1 MKADDDERHVVDD
14 DHDDNNSGDTQFS
27 NRVVRTKLGGGTKQP
42 LAFRNN
48 KVPRTPR
55 ISASMIEAI
64 EALMSSDRETEDES
78 GTISAIASI
87 KQKRLKDKRKETT
100 LSEHEGT
107 RNAGE
112 CAGPKRQR
120 ETGLEDEDPI
130 SVKAQKLTEHEGRPR
145 AKDYD
150 DMTQEF
156 VTAAV
161 AEYRARLCAQSP
173 MPDHSQESSL
183 LAASWAK
190 ACQVTG
196 VKLTRS
202 PDISKLIT
210 SRGSQVRG
218 ELKTKLRPLVEVMF
232 GFHSSQSK
240 SAIKKNRSLAEALKE
255 GTNFAF
261 KHMAPMEEDRR
272 GFLKAPLIQK
282 IINTMWFANKHDE
295 GVMFPEHFK
304 PFPYPTLA
312 LVLTA
317 IECCIDEWATGKRGD
332 IPFTTQEYR
341 PVYEAYL
348 KCLQDFDYATKDV
361 GVLWAICTRI
371 YEAGRVHSG
380 AGALTTESQCKVS
393 ARVVAA
399 AIQEHHDGS
408 TTEDE
413 SD

>member
-1 MKADDDERHVVDD
+1 
-14 DHDDNNSGDTQFS
+14 
-27 NRVVRTKLGGGTKQP
+27 
-42 LAFRNN
+42 
-48 KVPRTPR
+48 
-55 ISASMIEAI
+55 
-64 EALMSSDRETEDES
+64 
-78 GTISAIASI
+78 
-87 KQKRLKDKRKETT
+87 
-100 LSEHEGT
+100 
-107 RNAGE
+107 
-112 CAGPKRQR
+112 
-120 ETGLEDEDPI
+120 
-130 SVKAQKLTEHEGRPR
+130 R

-210 SRGSQVRG
+210 SCGSQVRG

-261 KHMAPMEEDRR
+261 KVKDRR

-361 GVLWAICTRI
+361 GVL
-371 YEAGRVHSG
+371 
-380 AGALTTESQCKVS
+380 
-393 ARVVAA
+393 
-399 AIQEHHDGS
+399 
-408 TTEDE
+408 
-413 SD
+413 

>member
-1 MKADDDERHVVDD
+1 MV
-14 DHDDNNSGDTQFS
+14 SQS
-27 NRVVRTKLGGGTKQP
+27 P
-42 LAFRNN
+42 
-48 KVPRTPR
+48 
-55 ISASMIEAI
+55 
-64 EALMSSDRETEDES
+64 SDFVFVAHIICCYRS
-78 GTISAIASI
+78 
-87 KQKRLKDKRKETT
+87 
-100 LSEHEGT
+100 
-107 RNAGE
+107 
-112 CAGPKRQR
+112 AGPKRQH
-120 ETGLEDEDPI
+120 ETGPEDEDSI
-130 SVKAQKLTEHEGRPR
+130 SVKAQKLTEHEGRPH

-150 DMTQEF
+150 NVTQEF

-173 MPDHSQESSL
+173 MPDHGQETTL

-190 ACQVTG
+190 ACQLTG
-196 VKLTRS
+196 VNLTRT
-202 PDISKLIT
+202 PDLSKLV
-210 SRGSQVRG
+210 SGRGSQVHG
-218 ELKTKLRPLVEVMF
+218 ELKTKLCPLVEVMF

-240 SAIKKNRSLAEALKE
+240 SAIKKNRSLAEGLKE

-261 KHMAPMEEDRR
+261 KVSGLFSHREQDRR
-272 GFLKAPLIQK
+272 GFLKAPIIQK

-332 IPFTTQEYR
+332 ISFTAQEYR
-341 PVYEAYL
+341 SVYEAYL
-348 KCLQDFDYATKDV
+348 KCLQDFDDATKDV
-361 GVLWAICTRI
+361 GVLRAICSRI
-371 YEAGRVHSG
+371 YEAGCVHSG
-380 AGALTTESQCKVS
+380 AGALTMESQCKLS

-399 AIQEHHDGS
+399 AIQEHHEGS

>member
-1 MKADDDERHVVDD
+1 MA
-14 DHDDNNSGDTQFS
+14 
-27 NRVVRTKLGGGTKQP
+27 
-42 LAFRNN
+42 
-48 KVPRTPR
+48 
-55 ISASMIEAI
+55 
-64 EALMSSDRETEDES
+64 
-78 GTISAIASI
+78 
-87 KQKRLKDKRKETT
+87 
-100 LSEHEGT
+100 
-107 RNAGE
+107 
-112 CAGPKRQR
+112 
-120 ETGLEDEDPI
+120 
-130 SVKAQKLTEHEGRPR
+130 
-145 AKDYD
+145 
-150 DMTQEF
+150 
-156 VTAAV
+156 
-161 AEYRARLCAQSP
+161 
-173 MPDHSQESSL
+173 
-183 LAASWAK
+183 
-190 ACQVTG
+190 
-196 VKLTRS
+196 
-202 PDISKLIT
+202 
-210 SRGSQVRG
+210 
-218 ELKTKLRPLVEVMF
+218 
-232 GFHSSQSK
+232 HSSQSK

-317 IECCIDEWATGKRGD
+317 IECCIDEWATGKWGD
-332 IPFTTQEYR
+332 IPFTTQEYH

-361 GVLWAICTRI
+361 GALRAICTRI

-393 ARVVAA
+393 ARVVAV
-399 AIQEHHDGS
+399 AIQEHHDSS